1 MEVWLIKSLTEKMV
15 ALPFE
20 CGLQTIQYVMTLGA
34 TSFLNFISANM
45 VELGV
50 MVFMR
55 VAVRATALAPLPS
68 LLSLSLFSPNFPSL
82 YEGRGTHGT
91 ASLPFSL
98 YLSPLL

>member
-55 VAVRATALAPLPS
+55 VAVRATA
-68 LLSLSLFSPNFPSL
+68 
-82 YEGRGTHGT
+82 T
-91 ASLPFSL
+91 SLPFSL
-98 YLSPLL
+98 YLSPPSPLL

>member
-1 MEVWLIKSLTEKMV
+1 MV

-55 VAVRATALAPLPS
+55 VAVHPMKFKLQRTLKFKVVQQNAARLGQPVPVNTPELEAIGIMS
-68 LLSLSLFSPNFPSL
+68 DMLSLM
-82 YEGRGTHGT
+82 YR
-91 ASLPFSL
+91 
-98 YLSPLL
+98 